1 MLSHVESLRDAIHL
15 VSPDEDGV
23 GHRQQPHQRPVLEES
38 QNLRLISEA
47 LVNTHLLHL
56 GHQHLTT
63 VISS

>member
-1 MLSHVESLRDAIHL
+1 MLSHYATHL

-23 GHRQQPHQRPVLEES
+23 GHRQQTHQRSILEES
-38 QNLRLISEA
+38 QNLRLVSEA

-56 GHQHLTT
+56 GHQHLAT